1 MEVLLIACWVRKM
14 EVVEFMIL
22 YVSVCVVVWKEG
34 GGGGGGGV
42 LWRSACCVVR
52 TLYLEQNKIKNLTF
66 RQKIFIF

>member
-34 GGGGGGGV
+34 GGGGGGGGV

-52 TLYLEQNKIKNLTF
+52 TLY
-66 RQKIFIF
+66 